1 MFSSISFGPHNSPNL
16 LASIAGVEVV
26 EYVADGGKLAVPAHT
41 VHTVIDGNIPNI
53 TLGKEALGIAA
64 YFQIVTTHAGHIL
77 DNDGSDLSR
86 LGQLDHLIP
95 ARTAKRHP
103 GNAVVDKK
111 RRIGETVVSRVLQKD
126 FLLERNLSRVFFL
139 LKHSICHAA
148 NNCLIFSLG

>member
-1 MFSSISFGPHNSPNL
+1 MFPGVSFGPHNSPDF
-16 LASIAGVEVV
+16 LAGIARVEVV

-64 YFQIVTTHAGHIL
+64 YFQIVPPHAGHIL
-77 DNDGSDLSR
+77 DNDSSDLSR

-95 ARTAKRHP
+95 ARTVKRHP
-103 GNAVVDKK
+103 GNAVINEK
-111 RRIGETVVSRVLQKD
+111 RRIGETVVSRILQKD
-126 FLLERNLSRVFFL
+126 FLLERNLSRVFSL

>member
-16 LASIAGVEVV
+16 LASIARVEVV

-41 VHTVIDGNIPNI
+41 VHTVIDGNVPNI
-53 TLGKEALGIAA
+53 PLGKEALGIAA

-86 LGQLDHLIP
+86 LGQPDHLIP
-95 ARTAKRHP
+95 ARTVKRYP
-103 GNAVVDKK
+103 GHTIVSEK
-111 RRIGETVVSRVLQKD
+111 RGIEETVVSCVLQKD
-126 FLLERNLSRVFFL
+126 FLLERNLSRVFSL
-139 LKHSICHAA
+139 LEHSICHAA